1 MPLIAEAARRKSISV
16 TTVTAVVVRLVNVLA
31 GDYAVTRAVRH
42 ILIRVGLV
50 VAPVVTHGI
59 PGRIVITFVMRGH
72 VRRFR
77 TSGQKSGD
85 DARAKQ

>member
-1 MPLIAEAARRKSISV
+1 MPLIADADRRKSISV
-16 TTVTAVVVRLVNVLA
+16 TAVVVWFVNVLA

-50 VAPVVTHGI
+50 VAPVVTYGT
-59 PGRIVITFVMRGH
+59 PRRIIISAVICGH

-77 TSGQKSGD
+77 ATGDKRGD
-85 DARAKQ
+85 DAHPKQ